1 MGAVILEGNDDL
13 KSLILSGSDNALLKY
28 CRIMFEIGER
38 KSMNISLTYKKIVDL
53 DEFTRKIAISR
64 MKRIEAKQSTNNL
77 LFSVLGYL
85 IAFLTAYANSI
96 ADLLGNNELLGSIV
110 LTIFMG
116 ILLNSIIN
124 LVFQLRKQMV
134 SAVYFRSLLEDL
146 NQNI

>member
-1 MGAVILEGNDDL
+1 
-13 KSLILSGSDNALLKY
+13 
-28 CRIMFEIGER
+28 MFEIEER
-38 KSMNISLTYKKIVDL
+38 KSVNICLTYKKIVDL

-64 MKRIEAKQSTNNL
+64 IKRIEAKQSTNNL

-96 ADLLGNNELLGSIV
+96 AGLLGNNELLGSIV

-116 ILLNSIIN
+116 ILLNSIIK

-134 SAVYFRSLLEDL
+134 SAVYFRRAF
-146 NQNI
+146 